1 MVILTNSVF
10 GTGRNYYP
18 QVLLEECKYIV
29 RKRCPIT
36 DDIEICSDSDRENPD
51 EETSNEENSE
61 EENVDEKNLN
71 KPIKYLKIFF
81 LYIKKWQL
89 NIIKTKKKLSKKA
102 LEMYQN
108 LSEEE

>member
-1 MVILTNSVF
+1 MLK
-10 GTGRNYYP
+10 R
-18 QVLLEECKYIV
+18 Q
-29 RKRCPIT
+29 RCPIT
-36 DDIEICSDSDRENPD
+36 DDIEICSDSDRENSD

-89 NIIKTKKKLSKKA
+89 NIIKKKKKLSKKA